1 MQERQ
6 WLLLP
11 ETATEWPGVEAMQGH
26 AVLLTPPLLG
36 WQPPGVAAATP
47 PADPET
53 SRELQKCTVRAV
65 VLLRGI
71 GHVDRIRFHSP
82 ASASALSAC
91 ELGHARSL

>member
-36 WQPPGVAAATP
+36 WQPPGVGTATQ
-47 PADPET
+47 PAGPET
-53 SRELQKCTVRAV
+53 ARELRKCTVRAD
-65 VLLRGI
+65 VLLRGV
-71 GHVDRIRFHSP
+71 GPVKRIRFHSP
-82 ASASALSAC
+82 VGTSALSAC